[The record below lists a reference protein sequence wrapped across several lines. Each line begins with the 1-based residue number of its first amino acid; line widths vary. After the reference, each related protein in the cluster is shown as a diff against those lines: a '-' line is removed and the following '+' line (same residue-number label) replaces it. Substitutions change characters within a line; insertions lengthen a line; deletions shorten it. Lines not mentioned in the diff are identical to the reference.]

1 MTKDM
6 AASKATEAM
15 IGSLVDK
22 VFSALLTQAQYALDF
37 KDQLEAMKTK
47 LELMTAFI
55 SCTDKQKTRGE
66 FMQKILP
73 DLRKIIYEADDIMTD
88 CQIRDEYR
96 KDGFC
101 YRFSL
106 RDLFFLYQTGKDLK
120 RINLRIEKMESSL
133 GVYGRAEQ
141 PIIQQGPNNSY
152 QMIKYSPQDCEPSEI
167 IGLEK
172 DLEKIK
178 GWIFSSNEKFQQIGI
193 VGMGGLGKTTIA
205 QKIFKDREMVAYFEK
220 MIWVPVSQNFSEE
233 RIMRAMLKQLGED
246 EWGIEESNLLH
257 KIQQMLSDKTCLIVM
272 DDVWRMDLDWWK
284 NLYPTD
290 KRCFAIITSR
300 NETVVN
306 SMGVDES
313 RIHRPKI
320 LNEEECWSLLSKH
333 AFFTS
338 KGNCP
343 NKEFE
348 RKGREILKK
357 CGGLPLAI
365 KTIGG
370 LLAPK
375 VHSLSEWNKINDD
388 FHVYLATER
397 ENNSVVASLR
407 LSYDEL
413 PTHLKQCLLCFS
425 VYPDDFEISGEQMVH
440 WWLGEGLIQGRDNR
454 TATELGFDYL
464 SELVSRCLVEVV
476 NRRGYD
482 GRVYSCKMHDLV
494 RDMTIKIA
502 KDEAFCSFDDEQG
515 RQKLTQDS
523 RWLGF
528 TSDIDPK
535 SLKKSSRLRALLLIS
550 STPVSLCN
558 VKLLMS
564 LRVLDF
570 SYSKQDPI
578 NVEDLLDRIS
588 SLKRL
593 ACLNLSGVAGLI
605 KELPSSIQKL
615 RNLQI
620 LVLRR
625 CPKLHPS
632 ITSLKKLIILDLG
645 SCPLQYLPH
654 GLEKLIY
661 LQELSGFRVASL
673 SDTQGC
679 RLNEMLGLKQLR
691 VLRMSIN
698 NDSEISEDE
707 WNVLSHLEKLKVLAI
722 DAEDCK
728 EKRVSQMVDKLL
740 PPPSL
745 QEFYLRR
752 YRHEILP
759 KWINPKHLSSL
770 QYLCL
775 EDGDISNFEISSESD
790 QDSNGATWV
799 LEGLCLKF
807 MPNLVLDW
815 NVLLKDMPILRYA
828 EVSRCFNLKN
838 FPYPSDKPA
847 VWKKNQD

>member
-1 MTKDM
+1 M

-15 IGSLVDK
+15 IGTLIEK
-22 VFSALLTQAQYALDF
+22 VFSALLTQAQCALDF

-55 SCTDKQKTRGE
+55 SCTDK
-66 FMQKILP
+66 
-73 DLRKIIYEADDIMTD
+73 
-88 CQIRDEYR
+88 DEYR

-101 YRFSL
+101 HRFSL
-106 RDLFFLYQTGKDLK
+106 RDLFFIYQTGKDLK
-120 RINLRIEKMESSL
+120 HINSRIEKMESSL
-133 GVYGRAEQ
+133 G
-141 PIIQQGPNNSY
+141 
-152 QMIKYSPQDCEPSEI
+152 DT
-167 IGLEK
+167 EK
-172 DLEKIK
+172 L
-178 GWIFSSNEKFQQIGI
+178 QQIGI
-193 VGMGGLGKTTIA
+193 VGMGGLSKTTIA
-205 QKIFKDREMVAYFEK
+205 QKIFNDGEMVAYFEK
-220 MIWVPVSQNFSEE
+220 RIWVPVSQNFCEE
-233 RIMRAMLKQLGED
+233 RVMRAMLQQLGED
-246 EWGIEESNLLH
+246 ESGIEESYLLH
-257 KIQQMLSDKTCLIVM
+257 KIQQRLSDKTCLIVM
-272 DDVWRMDLDWWK
+272 DDVWRMNLDWWK
-284 NLYPTD
+284 NLYPTE

-306 SMGVDES
+306 SMAVDES

-320 LNEEECWSLLSKH
+320 LNEEESWSLLCKH
-333 AFFTS
+333 AFLTS
-338 KGNCP
+338 KGKCP

-348 RKGREILKK
+348 KKGREILKK

-388 FHVYLATER
+388 FHVYLTTER

-440 WWLGEGLIQGRDNR
+440 WWVGEGLIRGRDNR

-476 NRRGYD
+476 HRRGYD

-494 RDMTIKIA
+494 RDMTIQIA
-502 KDEAFCSFDDEQG
+502 KDEAFCSFDEQG

-523 RWLGF
+523 RWFGF
-528 TSDIDPK
+528 NRDMDPK
-535 SLKKSSRLRALLLIS
+535 SLKKSSRVRALILQS
-550 STPVSLCN
+550 STPVSLWN
-558 VKLLMS
+558 VKSLMS

-570 SYSKQDPI
+570 SYCKLDRI
-578 NVEDLLDRIS
+578 NVEDLLDKIS

-593 ACLNLSGVAGLI
+593 ACLNLSGVAGNI
-605 KELPSSIQKL
+605 EPPSSIQKL
-615 RNLQI
+615 RNLLI

-625 CPKLHPS
+625 CTKLHPS

-645 SCPLQYLPH
+645 SCPLQYLPR

-661 LQELSGFRVASL
+661 LQELSGFRVESQ
-673 SDTQGC
+673 SNTQGC
-679 RLNEMLGLKQLR
+679 RLNALLGLKQLR
-691 VLRMSIN
+691 VLRMSVN
-698 NDSEISEDE
+698 NESEISEDE
-707 WNVLSHLEKLKVLAI
+707 WNVLSQLEKLKVLAI

-728 EKRVSQMVDKLL
+728 EKQASQMLDRLL
-740 PPPSL
+740 PPASL
-745 QEFYLRR
+745 QELYLRR

-759 KWINPKHLSSL
+759 KWINLKHLSSL

-775 EDGDISNFEISSESD
+775 EDEDISNFEISSESD
-790 QDSNGATWV
+790 QDSNGTTWV

-807 MPNLVLDW
+807 MPNLILDW
-815 NVLLKDMPILRYA
+815 NVLLKDMPILRDS
-828 EVSRCFNLKN
+828 EIKDGMKVLKT
-838 FPYPSDKPA
+838 A
-847 VWKKNQD
+847 TQDID

>member
-1 MTKDM
+1 M

-15 IGSLVDK
+15 IGTLIEK

-55 SCTDKQKTRGE
+55 SCTDKQKTWG
-66 FMQKILP
+66 
-73 DLRKIIYEADDIMTD
+73 KIIYEADDIMTD

-101 YRFSL
+101 HRFSL
-106 RDLFFLYQTGKDLK
+106 RDLFFIYQTGKDLK
-120 RINLRIEKMESSL
+120 HINSRIEKMESSL

-141 PIIQQGPNNSY
+141 PIIQQGPNNSSY
-152 QMIKYSPQDCEPSEI
+152 QIFKYSPEDREPSEI

-178 GWIFSSNEKFQQIGI
+178 GWILSSNEKLQQIGI

-205 QKIFKDREMVAYFEK
+205 QKIFNDGEMVAYFEK
-220 MIWVPVSQNFSEE
+220 RIWVPVSQNFCEE
-233 RIMRAMLKQLGED
+233 RVMRAMLKQLGED
-246 EWGIEESNLLH
+246 ESGIEESYLLH
-257 KIQQMLSDKTCLIVM
+257 KIQQRLSDKTCLIVM
-272 DDVWRMDLDWWK
+272 DDVWRMNLDWWK
-284 NLYPTD
+284 NLYPTE
-290 KRCFAIITSR
+290 KRYFAIITSR

-313 RIHRPKI
+313 RIDPPKI
-320 LNEEECWSLLSKH
+320 LNEEESWSLPCKH
-333 AFFTS
+333 AFLTS
-338 KGNCP
+338 KGKCP

-348 RKGREILKK
+348 KKGREILKK

-375 VHSLSEWNKINDD
+375 VHSLSEWNKINDE
-388 FHVYLATER
+388 FHVYLTTER

-440 WWLGEGLIQGRDNR
+440 WWVGEGLIRGRDNR

-476 NRRGYD
+476 HRRGYD

-494 RDMTIKIA
+494 RDMTIQIA
-502 KDEAFCSFDDEQG
+502 KDEAFCSFDEQG

-523 RWLGF
+523 RWFGF
-528 TSDIDPK
+528 TSDMDPK
-535 SLKKSSRLRALLLIS
+535 SLKKSSRLRALILTS
-550 STPVSLCN
+550 STAVSFWN
-558 VKLLMS
+558 VKSLMS

-570 SYSKQDPI
+570 SYCKLDRM
-578 NVEDLLDRIS
+578 NVEDLLDKIS

-593 ACLNLSGVAGLI
+593 ACLNLSGVAGNI
-605 KELPSSIQKL
+605 ELPSSIQKL

-625 CPKLHPS
+625 CTKLHPS

-645 SCPLQYLPH
+645 SCPLQYLPR

-661 LQELSGFRVASL
+661 LQELSGFRVASQ
-673 SDTQGC
+673 SNAQGC
-679 RLNEMLGLKQLR
+679 RLNGLLGLKQLR

-698 NDSEISEDE
+698 NET
-707 WNVLSHLEKLKVLAI
+707 I

-728 EKRVSQMVDKLL
+728 EKHVPQMVDRLL

-745 QEFYLRR
+745 QELYLRR
-752 YRHEILP
+752 YRHKILP
-759 KWINPKHLSSL
+759 KWINPRHLSSL

-775 EDGDISNFEISSESD
+775 EDGDIRIFEISSESD
-790 QDSNGATWV
+790 QDSVTTWV
-799 LEGLCLKF
+799 LEGLCSKF
-807 MPNLVLDW
+807 VPNLDLD
-815 NVLLKDMPILRYA
+815 
-828 EVSRCFNLKN
+828 
-838 FPYPSDKPA
+838 
-847 VWKKNQD
+847 

>member
-1 MTKDM
+1 M

-15 IGSLVDK
+15 IGTLIEK

-73 DLRKIIYEADDIMTD
+73 NLRKIIYEADDIMTD

-101 YRFSL
+101 HRFSL
-106 RDLFFLYQTGKDLK
+106 RDFFFIYQTGKDLK
-120 RINLRIEKMESSL
+120 HINSRIEKMESSL

-141 PIIQQGPNNSY
+141 PIIQQGPNNSSY
-152 QMIKYSPQDCEPSEI
+152 QIFKYSPEDHEPSEI

-178 GWIFSSNEKFQQIGI
+178 GWILSSNEKLQQISI

-205 QKIFKDREMVAYFEK
+205 QKIFNDREMVAYFEK
-220 MIWVPVSQNFSEE
+220 RIWVPVSQNFSEE
-233 RIMRAMLKQLGED
+233 RVMRAMLKQLGED
-246 EWGIEESNLLH
+246 ESGIEESHLLH
-257 KIQQMLSDKTCLIVM
+257 KIQQRLSDKTCLIVM
-272 DDVWRMDLDWWK
+272 DDVWRMNLDWWK
-284 NLYPTD
+284 NLYPTE
-290 KRCFAIITSR
+290 KRCFVIITSR

-320 LNEEECWSLLSKH
+320 LNEEESWSLLCKH
-333 AFFTS
+333 AFLTS
-338 KGNCP
+338 KGKCP

-348 RKGREILKK
+348 KKGREILKK

-388 FHVYLATER
+388 FHVYLTTER

-440 WWLGEGLIQGRDNR
+440 WWVGEGLIRGRDNW

-476 NRRGYD
+476 HRRGYD

-494 RDMTIKIA
+494 RDMTIQIA
-502 KDEAFCSFDDEQG
+502 KDEAFCSFDEQG

-523 RWLGF
+523 RWFGF
-528 TSDIDPK
+528 TSDMDPK
-535 SLKKSSRLRALLLIS
+535 SLKKSSRLRALILQS
-550 STPVSLCN
+550 STPVSLWN
-558 VKLLMS
+558 VKSLM
-564 LRVLDF
+564 
-570 SYSKQDPI
+570 
-578 NVEDLLDRIS
+578 
-588 SLKRL
+588 
-593 ACLNLSGVAGLI
+593 
-605 KELPSSIQKL
+605 
-615 RNLQI
+615 
-620 LVLRR
+620 
-625 CPKLHPS
+625 
-632 ITSLKKLIILDLG
+632 
-645 SCPLQYLPH
+645 
-654 GLEKLIY
+654 
-661 LQELSGFRVASL
+661 
-673 SDTQGC
+673 
-679 RLNEMLGLKQLR
+679 
-691 VLRMSIN
+691 
-698 NDSEISEDE
+698 
-707 WNVLSHLEKLKVLAI
+707 
-722 DAEDCK
+722 
-728 EKRVSQMVDKLL
+728 
-740 PPPSL
+740 
-745 QEFYLRR
+745 
-752 YRHEILP
+752 
-759 KWINPKHLSSL
+759 
-770 QYLCL
+770 
-775 EDGDISNFEISSESD
+775 
-790 QDSNGATWV
+790 
-799 LEGLCLKF
+799 
-807 MPNLVLDW
+807 
-815 NVLLKDMPILRYA
+815 
-828 EVSRCFNLKN
+828 
-838 FPYPSDKPA
+838 
-847 VWKKNQD
+847 

>member
-1 MTKDM
+1 M

-15 IGSLVDK
+15 IQSLIDK

-66 FMQKILP
+66 LMQKILP
-73 DLRKIIYEADDIMTD
+73 NLRKIIYEADDIMTD

-96 KDGFC
+96 KDGFFH
-101 YRFSL
+101 RFSL

-120 RINLRIEKMESSL
+120 HINSRIEKMESSL

-178 GWIFSSNEKFQQIGI
+178 GWILSSNEKLQQIGI

-205 QKIFKDREMVAYFEK
+205 QKIFKDREMVGYFEK

-246 EWGIEESNLLH
+246 ESGIEESQLLH

-272 DDVWRMDLDWWK
+272 DDVWRMNLDWWK

-313 RIHRPKI
+313 GIHRPKI
-320 LNEEECWSLLSKH
+320 LNEEESWSLLRKH

-348 RKGREILKK
+348 RKGREIMKK

-388 FHVYLATER
+388 FHVYLTTER

-440 WWLGEGLIQGRDNR
+440 WWVGEGLIRGRDNR

-494 RDMTIKIA
+494 RDMTIQIA

-515 RQKLTQDS
+515 RQKLTQNS

-528 TSDIDPK
+528 TSDMDPK

-550 STPVSLCN
+550 STPVSLWN

-570 SYSKQDPI
+570 SYSKLDPI

-625 CPKLHPS
+625 CTKLHPS

-654 GLEKLIY
+654 GLEKLIS
-661 LQELSGFRVASL
+661 LQEMSGFRVAIQSN
-673 SDTQGC
+673 TQGC
-679 RLNEMLGLKQLR
+679 RLNELLGLKQLR

-698 NDSEISEDE
+698 NESEISEDE
-707 WNVLSHLEKLKVLAI
+707 WNVLSQLEKLKVLAI

-728 EKRVSQMVDKLL
+728 EKHVSQMMDKLL

-745 QEFYLRR
+745 QELYLRR

-790 QDSNGATWV
+790 RDSNGTTWV
-799 LEGLCLKF
+799 IEGLCLKF
-807 MPNLVLDW
+807 MTHLVLDW

-847 VWKKNQD
+847 VWKKNHD

>member
-1 MTKDM
+1 M

-15 IGSLVDK
+15 IGTLIEK
-22 VFSALLTQAQYALDF
+22 VFSALLTQAQYTLDF

-73 DLRKIIYEADDIMTD
+73 NLRKIIYEADDIMTD

-101 YRFSL
+101 HRFSL
-106 RDLFFLYQTGKDLK
+106 RDFFFIYQTGKDLK
-120 RINLRIEKMESSL
+120 HINSRIEKMESSL

-141 PIIQQGPNNSY
+141 PIIQQGPNNSSY
-152 QMIKYSPQDCEPSEI
+152 QIFKYSPEDHEPSEI

-178 GWIFSSNEKFQQIGI
+178 GWILSSNEKLQQIGI

-205 QKIFKDREMVAYFEK
+205 QKIFNDREMVAYFEK
-220 MIWVPVSQNFSEE
+220 RIWVPVSQNFSEE
-233 RIMRAMLKQLGED
+233 RVMRAMLKQLGED
-246 EWGIEESNLLH
+246 ESGIEESHLLH
-257 KIQQMLSDKTCLIVM
+257 KIQQRLSDKTCLIVM
-272 DDVWRMDLDWWK
+272 DDVWRMNLDWWK
-284 NLYPTD
+284 NLYPTE
-290 KRCFAIITSR
+290 KRCFVIITSR

-320 LNEEECWSLLSKH
+320 LNEEESWSLLCKH
-333 AFFTS
+333 AFLTS
-338 KGNCP
+338 KGKCP

-348 RKGREILKK
+348 KKGREILKK

-388 FHVYLATER
+388 FHVYLTTER

-440 WWLGEGLIQGRDNR
+440 WWVGEGLIRGRDNW

-476 NRRGYD
+476 HRRGYD

-494 RDMTIKIA
+494 RDMTIQIA
-502 KDEAFCSFDDEQG
+502 KDEAFCSFDEQG

-523 RWLGF
+523 RWFGF
-528 TSDIDPK
+528 TSDMDPK
-535 SLKKSSRLRALLLIS
+535 SLKKSSRLRALILQS
-550 STPVSLCN
+550 STPVSLWN
-558 VKLLMS
+558 
-564 LRVLDF
+564 
-570 SYSKQDPI
+570 
-578 NVEDLLDRIS
+578 IS

-593 ACLNLSGVAGLI
+593 ACLNLSGVAGNI
-605 KELPSSIQKL
+605 ELPSSIQKL

-625 CPKLHPS
+625 CTKLHPS

-661 LQELSGFRVASL
+661 LQELSGFRVASQ
-673 SDTQGC
+673 SNTQGC
-679 RLNEMLGLKQLR
+679 RLNALLGLKQLR

-698 NDSEISEDE
+698 NESEISEDE
-707 WNVLSHLEKLKVLAI
+707 WNVLSQLKKLKILAI

-728 EKRVSQMVDKLL
+728 EKHVSQMLDRLL

-745 QEFYLRR
+745 QELYLRR

-759 KWINPKHLSSL
+759 KWINLKHLSSL

-790 QDSNGATWV
+790 QDSNGTTWV

-807 MPNLVLDW
+807 MPNLILDW

>member
-1 MTKDM
+1 MPEDM

-15 IGSLVDK
+15 IGTLIEK

-73 DLRKIIYEADDIMTD
+73 NLRKIIYEADDIMTD

-101 YRFSL
+101 HRFSL
-106 RDLFFLYQTGKDLK
+106 RDLFFIYQTGKDLK
-120 RINLRIEKMESSL
+120 HINSRIEKMESSL

-141 PIIQQGPNNSY
+141 PIIQQGPNNSSY
-152 QMIKYSPQDCEPSEI
+152 QIFKYSPEDQEPSEI

-178 GWIFSSNEKFQQIGI
+178 GWILSSNEKLQQIGI

-205 QKIFKDREMVAYFEK
+205 QKIFNDGEMVAYFEK
-220 MIWVPVSQNFSEE
+220 RIWVPVSQNFCEE
-233 RIMRAMLKQLGED
+233 RVMRAMLKQLGED
-246 EWGIEESNLLH
+246 ESGIEESHLLH
-257 KIQQMLSDKTCLIVM
+257 KIQQRLSDKTCLIVM
-272 DDVWRMDLDWWK
+272 DDVWRMNLDWWK
-284 NLYPTD
+284 NLYPTE

-320 LNEEECWSLLSKH
+320 LNEEESWSLLCKH
-333 AFFTS
+333 AFLTG
-338 KGNCP
+338 KGKCP

-348 RKGREILKK
+348 KKGREILKK

-388 FHVYLATER
+388 FHVYLTTER

-440 WWLGEGLIQGRDNR
+440 WWVGEGLIRGRDNR

-476 NRRGYD
+476 HRRGYD

-494 RDMTIKIA
+494 RDMTIQIA
-502 KDEAFCSFDDEQG
+502 KDEAFCSFDEQG

-523 RWLGF
+523 RWFGF
-528 TSDIDPK
+528 NSDMDPK
-535 SLKKSSRLRALLLIS
+535 SLKKSSRLRALILQS
-550 STPVSLCN
+550 STPVSLWN
-558 VKLLMS
+558 VKSLMS
-564 LRVLDF
+564 LRLLDF
-570 SYSKQDPI
+570 SYCKLDRI
-578 NVEDLLDRIS
+578 NVEDLLDKIS

-593 ACLNLSGVAGLI
+593 ACLNLSGVAGNI
-605 KELPSSIQKL
+605 ELPSSIQKL

-625 CPKLHPS
+625 CTKLHPS

-645 SCPLQYLPH
+645 SCPLQYLPR

-661 LQELSGFRVASL
+661 LQELSGFRVASQ
-673 SDTQGC
+673 SNTQGC
-679 RLNEMLGLKQLR
+679 RLNALLGLKQLR

-698 NDSEISEDE
+698 NESEISEDE
-707 WNVLSHLEKLKVLAI
+707 WNVLSQLEKLKVLAI

-728 EKRVSQMVDKLL
+728 EKHVPQMVDRLL

-745 QEFYLRR
+745 QELYLRR

-759 KWINPKHLSSL
+759 KWINLKHLSSL

-790 QDSNGATWV
+790 QDSNGTTWV

-807 MPNLVLDW
+807 MPNLILDW

-838 FPYPSDKPA
+838 SPFPLDKPA

>member
-1 MTKDM
+1 M

-15 IGSLVDK
+15 IGTLIEK

-37 KDQLEAMKTK
+37 KDQLAAMKTK

-55 SCTDKQKTRGE
+55 SCTDKQKTRG
-66 FMQKILP
+66 
-73 DLRKIIYEADDIMTD
+73 KIIYEADDIMTD

-101 YRFSL
+101 HRFSL
-106 RDLFFLYQTGKDLK
+106 RDLFFIYQTGKDLK
-120 RINLRIEKMESSL
+120 HINSRIEKMESSL

-141 PIIQQGPNNSY
+141 PIIQQGPNNSSY
-152 QMIKYSPQDCEPSEI
+152 QIFKYSPEDREPSEI

-178 GWIFSSNEKFQQIGI
+178 GWILSSNEKLQQIGI

-205 QKIFKDREMVAYFEK
+205 QKIFNDGEMVAYFEK
-220 MIWVPVSQNFSEE
+220 RIWVPVSQNFCEE
-233 RIMRAMLKQLGED
+233 RVMRAMLKQLGED
-246 EWGIEESNLLH
+246 ESGIEVSYLLH
-257 KIQQMLSDKTCLIVM
+257 KIQQRLSDKTCLIVM
-272 DDVWRMDLDWWK
+272 DDVWRMNLDWWK
-284 NLYPTD
+284 NLYPTE
-290 KRCFAIITSR
+290 KRYFAIITSR

-313 RIHRPKI
+313 RIHPPKI
-320 LNEEECWSLLSKH
+320 LNEEESWSLPCKH
-333 AFFTS
+333 AFLTS
-338 KGNCP
+338 KGKCP

-348 RKGREILKK
+348 KKGREILKK

-375 VHSLSEWNKINDD
+375 VHSLSEWNKINDE
-388 FHVYLATER
+388 FHVYLTTER

-440 WWLGEGLIQGRDNR
+440 WWVGEGLIRGRDNR

-476 NRRGYD
+476 HRRGYD

-502 KDEAFCSFDDEQG
+502 KDEAFCSFDEQG

-523 RWLGF
+523 RWFGF
-528 TSDIDPK
+528 TSDMDPK
-535 SLKKSSRLRALLLIS
+535 SLKKSSRLRALILTS
-550 STPVSLCN
+550 STPVSFWN
-558 VKLLMS
+558 VKSLMS

-570 SYSKQDPI
+570 SYCKLDRM
-578 NVEDLLDRIS
+578 NVEDLLDKIS

-593 ACLNLSGVAGLI
+593 ACLNLSGVAGNI
-605 KELPSSIQKL
+605 ELPSSIQKL

-625 CPKLHPS
+625 CTKLHPS

-645 SCPLQYLPH
+645 SCPLQHLPH

-661 LQELSGFRVASL
+661 LQELSGFRVASQ
-673 SDTQGC
+673 SNTQGC
-679 RLNEMLGLKQLR
+679 RLNALLGLKQLR

-698 NDSEISEDE
+698 NESEISEDE
-707 WNVLSHLEKLKVLAI
+707 WNVLSQLEKLKVLAI

-728 EKRVSQMVDKLL
+728 EKHVSEL
-740 PPPSL
+740 
-745 QEFYLRR
+745 YLRR

-759 KWINPKHLSSL
+759 KWINLKHLSSL

-790 QDSNGATWV
+790 QDSNGTTWV

-807 MPNLVLDW
+807 VPNLDLDW

-838 FPYPSDKPA
+838 SPFPLDKPA

>member
-1 MTKDM
+1 M

-15 IGSLVDK
+15 IGTLIEK

-37 KDQLEAMKTK
+37 KDQLAAMKTK

-55 SCTDKQKTRGE
+55 SCTDKQKTRG
-66 FMQKILP
+66 
-73 DLRKIIYEADDIMTD
+73 
-88 CQIRDEYR
+88 
-96 KDGFC
+96 
-101 YRFSL
+101 FSL
-106 RDLFFLYQTGKDLK
+106 RDLFFIYQTGKDLK
-120 RINLRIEKMESSL
+120 HINSRIEKMESSL

-141 PIIQQGPNNSY
+141 PIIQQGPNNSSY
-152 QMIKYSPQDCEPSEI
+152 QIFKYSPEDREPSEI

-178 GWIFSSNEKFQQIGI
+178 GWILSSNEKLQQIGI

-205 QKIFKDREMVAYFEK
+205 QKIFNDGEMVAYFEK
-220 MIWVPVSQNFSEE
+220 RIWVPVSQNFCEE
-233 RIMRAMLKQLGED
+233 RVMRAMLKQLGED
-246 EWGIEESNLLH
+246 ESGIEVSYLLH
-257 KIQQMLSDKTCLIVM
+257 KIQQRLSDKTCLIVM
-272 DDVWRMDLDWWK
+272 DDVWRMNLDWWK
-284 NLYPTD
+284 NLYPTE
-290 KRCFAIITSR
+290 KRYFAIITSR

-313 RIHRPKI
+313 RIHPPKI
-320 LNEEECWSLLSKH
+320 LNEEESWSLPCKH
-333 AFFTS
+333 AFLTS
-338 KGNCP
+338 KGKCP

-348 RKGREILKK
+348 KKGREILKK

-375 VHSLSEWNKINDD
+375 VHSLSEWNKINDE
-388 FHVYLATER
+388 FHVYLTTER

-440 WWLGEGLIQGRDNR
+440 WWVGEGLIRGRDNR

-476 NRRGYD
+476 HRRGYD

-502 KDEAFCSFDDEQG
+502 KDEAFCSFDEQG

-523 RWLGF
+523 RWFGF
-528 TSDIDPK
+528 TSDMDPK
-535 SLKKSSRLRALLLIS
+535 SLKKSSRLRALILTS
-550 STPVSLCN
+550 STPVSFWN
-558 VKLLMS
+558 VKSLMS

-570 SYSKQDPI
+570 SYCKLDRM
-578 NVEDLLDRIS
+578 NVEDLLDKIS

-593 ACLNLSGVAGLI
+593 ACLNLSGVAGNI
-605 KELPSSIQKL
+605 ELPSSIQKL

-625 CPKLHPS
+625 CTKLHPS

-645 SCPLQYLPH
+645 SCPLQHLPH

-661 LQELSGFRVASL
+661 LQELSGFRVASQ
-673 SDTQGC
+673 SNTQGC
-679 RLNEMLGLKQLR
+679 RLNALLGLKQLR

-698 NDSEISEDE
+698 NESEISEDE
-707 WNVLSHLEKLKVLAI
+707 WNVLSQLEKLKEL
-722 DAEDCK
+722 
-728 EKRVSQMVDKLL
+728 
-740 PPPSL
+740 
-745 QEFYLRR
+745 YLRR

-759 KWINPKHLSSL
+759 KWINLKHLSSL

-790 QDSNGATWV
+790 QDSNGTTWV

-807 MPNLVLDW
+807 VPNLDLDW

-838 FPYPSDKPA
+838 SPFPLDKPA

>member
-1 MTKDM
+1 M

-15 IGSLVDK
+15 IGTLIEK

-55 SCTDKQKTRGE
+55 SCTDKQKTWG
-66 FMQKILP
+66 
-73 DLRKIIYEADDIMTD
+73 
-88 CQIRDEYR
+88 
-96 KDGFC
+96 
-101 YRFSL
+101 FSL
-106 RDLFFLYQTGKDLK
+106 RDLFFIYQTGKDLK
-120 RINLRIEKMESSL
+120 HINSRIEKMESSL

-141 PIIQQGPNNSY
+141 PIIQQGPNNSSY
-152 QMIKYSPQDCEPSEI
+152 QIFKYSPEDREPSEI

-178 GWIFSSNEKFQQIGI
+178 GWILSSNEKLQQIGI

-205 QKIFKDREMVAYFEK
+205 QKIFNDGEMVAYFEK
-220 MIWVPVSQNFSEE
+220 RIWVPVSQNFCEE
-233 RIMRAMLKQLGED
+233 RVMRAMLKQLGED
-246 EWGIEESNLLH
+246 ESGIEESYLLH
-257 KIQQMLSDKTCLIVM
+257 KIQQRLSDKTCLIVM
-272 DDVWRMDLDWWK
+272 DDVWRMNLDWWK
-284 NLYPTD
+284 NLYPTE
-290 KRCFAIITSR
+290 KRYFAIITSR

-313 RIHRPKI
+313 RIDPPKI
-320 LNEEECWSLLSKH
+320 LNEEESWSLPCKH
-333 AFFTS
+333 AFLTS
-338 KGNCP
+338 KGKCP

-348 RKGREILKK
+348 KKGREILKK

-375 VHSLSEWNKINDD
+375 VHSLSEWNKINDE
-388 FHVYLATER
+388 FHVYLTTER

-440 WWLGEGLIQGRDNR
+440 WWVGEGLIRGRDNR

-476 NRRGYD
+476 HRRGYD

-494 RDMTIKIA
+494 RDMTIQIA
-502 KDEAFCSFDDEQG
+502 KDEAFCSFDEQG

-523 RWLGF
+523 RWFGF
-528 TSDIDPK
+528 TSDMDPK
-535 SLKKSSRLRALLLIS
+535 SLKKSSRLRALILTS
-550 STPVSLCN
+550 STAVSFWN
-558 VKLLMS
+558 VKSLMS

-570 SYSKQDPI
+570 SYCKLDRM
-578 NVEDLLDRIS
+578 NVEDLLDKIS

-593 ACLNLSGVAGLI
+593 ACLNLSGVAGNI
-605 KELPSSIQKL
+605 ELPSSIQKL

-625 CPKLHPS
+625 CTKLHPS

-645 SCPLQYLPH
+645 SCPLQYLPR

-661 LQELSGFRVASL
+661 LQELSGFR
-673 SDTQGC
+673 
-679 RLNEMLGLKQLR
+679 
-691 VLRMSIN
+691 
-698 NDSEISEDE
+698 
-707 WNVLSHLEKLKVLAI
+707 LEKLKVLAI

-728 EKRVSQMVDKLL
+728 EKHVPQMVDRLL

-745 QEFYLRR
+745 QELYLRR
-752 YRHEILP
+752 YRHKILP
-759 KWINPKHLSSL
+759 KWINPRHLSSL

-775 EDGDISNFEISSESD
+775 EDGDIRIFEISSESD
-790 QDSNGATWV
+790 QDSVTTWV
-799 LEGLCLKF
+799 LEGLCSKF
-807 MPNLVLDW
+807 VPNLDLD
-815 NVLLKDMPILRYA
+815 
-828 EVSRCFNLKN
+828 
-838 FPYPSDKPA
+838 
-847 VWKKNQD
+847 

>member
-1 MTKDM
+1 M

-15 IGSLVDK
+15 IGTLIEK
-22 VFSALLTQAQYALDF
+22 VFSALLTQAQCALDF

-55 SCTDKQKTRGE
+55 SCTDN
-66 FMQKILP
+66 
-73 DLRKIIYEADDIMTD
+73 LRKIIYEADDIMTD

-101 YRFSL
+101 HRFSL
-106 RDLFFLYQTGKDLK
+106 RDLFFIYQTG
-120 RINLRIEKMESSL
+120 L
-133 GVYGRAEQ
+133 G
-141 PIIQQGPNNSY
+141 
-152 QMIKYSPQDCEPSEI
+152 
-167 IGLEK
+167 
-172 DLEKIK
+172 KIK
-178 GWIFSSNEKFQQIGI
+178 GWILSSTEKLQQIGI
-193 VGMGGLGKTTIA
+193 VGMGGLSKTTIA
-205 QKIFKDREMVAYFEK
+205 QKIFNDGEMVAYFEK
-220 MIWVPVSQNFSEE
+220 RIWVPVSQNFCEE
-233 RIMRAMLKQLGED
+233 RVMRAMLQQLGED
-246 EWGIEESNLLH
+246 ESGIEESYLLH
-257 KIQQMLSDKTCLIVM
+257 KIQQRLSDKTCLIVM
-272 DDVWRMDLDWWK
+272 DDVWRMNLDWWK
-284 NLYPTD
+284 NLYPTE

-306 SMGVDES
+306 SMAVDES

-320 LNEEECWSLLSKH
+320 LNEEESWSLLCKH
-333 AFFTS
+333 AFLTS
-338 KGNCP
+338 KGKCP

-348 RKGREILKK
+348 KKGREILKK

-388 FHVYLATER
+388 FHVYLTTER

-440 WWLGEGLIQGRDNR
+440 WWVGEGLIRGRDNR

-476 NRRGYD
+476 HRRGYD

-494 RDMTIKIA
+494 RDMTIQIA
-502 KDEAFCSFDDEQG
+502 KDEAFCSFDEQG

-523 RWLGF
+523 RWFGF
-528 TSDIDPK
+528 NRDMDPK
-535 SLKKSSRLRALLLIS
+535 SLKKSSRVRALILQS
-550 STPVSLCN
+550 STPVSLWN
-558 VKLLMS
+558 VKSLMS

-570 SYSKQDPI
+570 SYCKLDRI
-578 NVEDLLDRIS
+578 NVEDLLDKIS

-593 ACLNLSGVAGLI
+593 ACLNLSGVAGNI
-605 KELPSSIQKL
+605 EPPSSIQKL
-615 RNLQI
+615 RNLLI

-625 CPKLHPS
+625 CTKLHPS

-645 SCPLQYLPH
+645 SCPLQYLPR

-661 LQELSGFRVASL
+661 LQELSGFRVESQ
-673 SDTQGC
+673 SNTQGC
-679 RLNEMLGLKQLR
+679 RLNALLGLKQLR
-691 VLRMSIN
+691 VLRMSVN
-698 NDSEISEDE
+698 NESEISEDE
-707 WNVLSHLEKLKVLAI
+707 WNVLSQLEKLKVLAI

-728 EKRVSQMVDKLL
+728 EKQASQMLDRLL
-740 PPPSL
+740 PPASL
-745 QEFYLRR
+745 QELYLRR

-759 KWINPKHLSSL
+759 KWINLKHLSSL

-775 EDGDISNFEISSESD
+775 EDEDISNFEISSESD
-790 QDSNGATWV
+790 QDSNGTTWV

-807 MPNLVLDW
+807 MPNLILDW
-815 NVLLKDMPILRYA
+815 NVLLKDMPILRDS

-838 FPYPSDKPA
+838 SPC
-847 VWKKNQD
+847 QDEFDWWLKICLFFLSFFFIGKVSR

>member
-1 MTKDM
+1 M

-15 IGSLVDK
+15 IGTLIEK
-22 VFSALLTQAQYALDF
+22 VFSALLTQAQCALDF

-55 SCTDKQKTRGE
+55 SCTDK
-66 FMQKILP
+66 
-73 DLRKIIYEADDIMTD
+73 
-88 CQIRDEYR
+88 
-96 KDGFC
+96 
-101 YRFSL
+101 FSL
-106 RDLFFLYQTGKDLK
+106 RDLFFIYQTGKDLK
-120 RINLRIEKMESSL
+120 HINSRIEKMESSL
-133 GVYGRAEQ
+133 G
-141 PIIQQGPNNSY
+141 
-152 QMIKYSPQDCEPSEI
+152 DT
-167 IGLEK
+167 EK
-172 DLEKIK
+172 L
-178 GWIFSSNEKFQQIGI
+178 QQIGI
-193 VGMGGLGKTTIA
+193 VGMGGLSKTTIA
-205 QKIFKDREMVAYFEK
+205 QKIFNDGEMVAYFEK
-220 MIWVPVSQNFSEE
+220 RIWVPVSQNFCEE
-233 RIMRAMLKQLGED
+233 RVMRAMLQQLGED
-246 EWGIEESNLLH
+246 ESGIEESYLLH
-257 KIQQMLSDKTCLIVM
+257 KIQQRLSDKTCLIVM
-272 DDVWRMDLDWWK
+272 DDVWRMNLDWWK
-284 NLYPTD
+284 NLYPTE

-306 SMGVDES
+306 SMAVDES

-320 LNEEECWSLLSKH
+320 LNEEESWSLLCKH
-333 AFFTS
+333 AFLTS
-338 KGNCP
+338 KGKCP

-348 RKGREILKK
+348 KKGREILKK

-388 FHVYLATER
+388 FHVYLTTER

-440 WWLGEGLIQGRDNR
+440 WWVGEGLIRGRDNR

-476 NRRGYD
+476 HRRGYD

-494 RDMTIKIA
+494 RDMTIQIA
-502 KDEAFCSFDDEQG
+502 KDEAFCSFDEQG

-523 RWLGF
+523 RWFGF
-528 TSDIDPK
+528 NRDMDPK
-535 SLKKSSRLRALLLIS
+535 SLKKSSRVRALILQS
-550 STPVSLCN
+550 STPVSLWN
-558 VKLLMS
+558 VKSLMS

-570 SYSKQDPI
+570 SYCKLDRI
-578 NVEDLLDRIS
+578 NVEDLLDKIS

-593 ACLNLSGVAGLI
+593 ACLNLSGVAGNI
-605 KELPSSIQKL
+605 EPPSSIQKL
-615 RNLQI
+615 RNLLI

-625 CPKLHPS
+625 CTKLHPS

-645 SCPLQYLPH
+645 SCPLQYLPR

-661 LQELSGFRVASL
+661 LQELSGFRVESQ
-673 SDTQGC
+673 SNTQGC
-679 RLNEMLGLKQLR
+679 RLNALLGLKQLR
-691 VLRMSIN
+691 VLRMSVN
-698 NDSEISEDE
+698 NESEISEDE
-707 WNVLSHLEKLKVLAI
+707 WNVLSQLEKLKVLAI

-728 EKRVSQMVDKLL
+728 EKQASQMLDRLL
-740 PPPSL
+740 PPASL
-745 QEFYLRR
+745 QELYLRR

-759 KWINPKHLSSL
+759 KWINLKHLSSL

-775 EDGDISNFEISSESD
+775 EDEDISNFEISSESD
-790 QDSNGATWV
+790 QDSNGTTWV

-807 MPNLVLDW
+807 MPNLILDW
-815 NVLLKDMPILRYA
+815 NVLLKDMPILRDS
-828 EVSRCFNLKN
+828 EIKDGMKVLKT
-838 FPYPSDKPA
+838 A
-847 VWKKNQD
+847 TQDID

>member
-1 MTKDM
+1 M

-15 IGSLVDK
+15 IGTLIEK
-22 VFSALLTQAQYALDF
+22 VFSALLTQAQYTLDF

-55 SCTDKQKTRGE
+55 SCTDK
-66 FMQKILP
+66 
-73 DLRKIIYEADDIMTD
+73 KIIYEADDIMTD

-101 YRFSL
+101 HRFSL
-106 RDLFFLYQTGKDLK
+106 RDFFFIYQTEDH
-120 RINLRIEKMESSL
+120 
-133 GVYGRAEQ
+133 
-141 PIIQQGPNNSY
+141 
-152 QMIKYSPQDCEPSEI
+152 EPSEI

-178 GWIFSSNEKFQQIGI
+178 GWILSSNEKLQQIGI

-205 QKIFKDREMVAYFEK
+205 QKIFNDREMVAYFEK
-220 MIWVPVSQNFSEE
+220 RIWVPVSQNFSEE
-233 RIMRAMLKQLGED
+233 RVMRAMLKQLGED
-246 EWGIEESNLLH
+246 ESGIEESHLLH
-257 KIQQMLSDKTCLIVM
+257 KIQQRLSDKTCLIVM
-272 DDVWRMDLDWWK
+272 DDVWRMNLDWWK
-284 NLYPTD
+284 NLYPTE
-290 KRCFAIITSR
+290 KRCFVIITSR

-320 LNEEECWSLLSKH
+320 LNEEESWSLLCKH
-333 AFFTS
+333 AFLTS
-338 KGNCP
+338 KGKCP

-348 RKGREILKK
+348 KKGREILKK

-388 FHVYLATER
+388 FHVYLTTER

-440 WWLGEGLIQGRDNR
+440 WWVGEGLIRGRDNW

-476 NRRGYD
+476 HRRGYD

-494 RDMTIKIA
+494 RDMTIQIA
-502 KDEAFCSFDDEQG
+502 KDEAFCSFDEQG

-523 RWLGF
+523 RWFGF
-528 TSDIDPK
+528 TSDMDPK
-535 SLKKSSRLRALLLIS
+535 SLKKSSRLRALILQS
-550 STPVSLCN
+550 STPVSLWN
-558 VKLLMS
+558 
-564 LRVLDF
+564 LDR
-570 SYSKQDPI
+570 I
-578 NVEDLLDRIS
+578 NVEDLLDKIS

-593 ACLNLSGVAGLI
+593 ACLNLSGVAGNI
-605 KELPSSIQKL
+605 ELPSSIQKL

-625 CPKLHPS
+625 CTKLHPS

-661 LQELSGFRVASL
+661 LQELSGFRVASQ
-673 SDTQGC
+673 SNTQGC
-679 RLNEMLGLKQLR
+679 RLNALLGLKQLR

-698 NDSEISEDE
+698 NESEISEDE
-707 WNVLSHLEKLKVLAI
+707 WNVLSQLKKLKILAI

-728 EKRVSQMVDKLL
+728 EKHVSQMLDRLL

-745 QEFYLRR
+745 QELYLRR

-759 KWINPKHLSSL
+759 KWINLKHLSSL

-790 QDSNGATWV
+790 QDSNGTTWV

-807 MPNLVLDW
+807 MPNLILDW

>member
-1 MTKDM
+1 M

-15 IGSLVDK
+15 IGTLIEK

-55 SCTDKQKTRGE
+55 SCTDKQKTWG
-66 FMQKILP
+66 
-73 DLRKIIYEADDIMTD
+73 
-88 CQIRDEYR
+88 DEYQ

-101 YRFSL
+101 HRFSL
-106 RDLFFLYQTGKDLK
+106 RDLFFIYQTG
-120 RINLRIEKMESSL
+120 L
-133 GVYGRAEQ
+133 G
-141 PIIQQGPNNSY
+141 
-152 QMIKYSPQDCEPSEI
+152 
-167 IGLEK
+167 
-172 DLEKIK
+172 KIK
-178 GWIFSSNEKFQQIGI
+178 GWILSSTEKLQQIGI
-193 VGMGGLGKTTIA
+193 VGMGGLSKTTIA
-205 QKIFKDREMVAYFEK
+205 QKIFNDGEMVAYFEK
-220 MIWVPVSQNFSEE
+220 RIWVPVSQNFCEE
-233 RIMRAMLKQLGED
+233 RVMRAMLQQLGED
-246 EWGIEESNLLH
+246 ESGIEESYLLH
-257 KIQQMLSDKTCLIVM
+257 KIQQRLSDKTCLIVM
-272 DDVWRMDLDWWK
+272 DDVWRMNLDWWK
-284 NLYPTD
+284 NLYPTE

-320 LNEEECWSLLSKH
+320 LNEEESWSLLCKH
-333 AFFTS
+333 AFLTS
-338 KGNCP
+338 KGKCP

-348 RKGREILKK
+348 KKGREILKK

-375 VHSLSEWNKINDD
+375 VHSLSEWNKINDE
-388 FHVYLATER
+388 FHVYLTTER

-440 WWLGEGLIQGRDNR
+440 WWVGEGLIRGRDNR

-476 NRRGYD
+476 HRRGYD

-494 RDMTIKIA
+494 RDMTIQIA
-502 KDEAFCSFDDEQG
+502 KDEAFCSFDEQG

-523 RWLGF
+523 RWFGF
-528 TSDIDPK
+528 TSDMDPK
-535 SLKKSSRLRALLLIS
+535 SLKKSSRLRALILTS
-550 STPVSLCN
+550 STAVSFWN
-558 VKLLMS
+558 VKSLMS

-570 SYSKQDPI
+570 SYCKLDRM
-578 NVEDLLDRIS
+578 NVEDLLDKIS

-593 ACLNLSGVAGLI
+593 ACLNLSGVAGNI
-605 KELPSSIQKL
+605 ELPSSIQKL

-625 CPKLHPS
+625 CTKLHPS

-645 SCPLQYLPH
+645 SCPLQYLPR

-661 LQELSGFRVASL
+661 LQELSGFRVA
-673 SDTQGC
+673 
-679 RLNEMLGLKQLR
+679 N
-691 VLRMSIN
+691 
-698 NDSEISEDE
+698 E
-707 WNVLSHLEKLKVLAI
+707 WNVLSQLEKLKVLAI

-728 EKRVSQMVDKLL
+728 EKHVPQMVDRLL

-745 QEFYLRR
+745 QELYLRR
-752 YRHEILP
+752 YRHKILP
-759 KWINPKHLSSL
+759 KWINPRHLSSL

-775 EDGDISNFEISSESD
+775 EDGDIRIFEISSESD
-790 QDSNGATWV
+790 QDSVTTW
-799 LEGLCLKF
+799 
-807 MPNLVLDW
+807 
-815 NVLLKDMPILRYA
+815 DMPILRYA

-838 FPYPSDKPA
+838 TPFPLDKPA